1 LNYGTNEAAEI
12 FQYTLQQQLQGLTGV
27 RNIAEDII
35 VYGQTREE
43 HDIALDNCLKRLYN
57 RGFRLNESKCRF
69 LSTSIDFFGQVFSE
83 AGIQPDPKRVTDLL
97 NPPRPQ
103 NVHEVRSL
111 LGMANY
117 SSKYIE
123 NVATIT
129 TPLRELTK
137 KNAKFEWNETHQKA
151 FDQLTNA
158 LTSAQCM
165 AYFDMQKDTFVTVD
179 ASPVGLSGI
188 LSQRTHGL
196 DDDKIISYASRALT
210 AVETRYSQ
218 TEKEA
223 LAIVWGN
230 EFTLITDHKPLEVI
244 YGSKS
249 AKVSARIERWIL
261 RLQPYTFKVVYKPGA
276 TNPADYLSRHPIQS
290 IINSSS

>member
-1 LNYGTNEAAEI
+1 
-12 FQYTLQQQLQGLTGV
+12 
-27 RNIAEDII
+27 
-35 VYGQTREE
+35 
-43 HDIALDNCLKRLYN
+43 
-57 RGFRLNESKCRF
+57 
-69 LSTSIDFFGQVFSE
+69 
-83 AGIQPDPKRVTDLL
+83 
-97 NPPRPQ
+97 
-103 NVHEVRSL
+103 
-111 LGMANY
+111 
-117 SSKYIE
+117 
-123 NVATIT
+123 
-129 TPLRELTK
+129 
-137 KNAKFEWNETHQKA
+137 
-151 FDQLTNA
+151 
-158 LTSAQCM
+158 
-165 AYFDMQKDTFVTVD
+165 MQKDTFVTVD